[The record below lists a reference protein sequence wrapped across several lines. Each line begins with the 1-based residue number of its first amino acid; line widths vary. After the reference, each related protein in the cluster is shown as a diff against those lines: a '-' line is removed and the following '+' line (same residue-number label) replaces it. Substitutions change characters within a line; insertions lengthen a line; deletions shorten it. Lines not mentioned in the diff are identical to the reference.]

1 MTFTRNGGAIVF
13 LYAKS
18 GEKLLSRKDRVW
30 VAVKSNQDIVAKQL
44 LFVPKVFR
52 FLVPVD
58 EEELVI
64 YAKYVLLLS

>member
-30 VAVKSNQDIVAKQL
+30 VAVKSNQDSVAKQL
-44 LFVPKVFR
+44 LFVPKVFS